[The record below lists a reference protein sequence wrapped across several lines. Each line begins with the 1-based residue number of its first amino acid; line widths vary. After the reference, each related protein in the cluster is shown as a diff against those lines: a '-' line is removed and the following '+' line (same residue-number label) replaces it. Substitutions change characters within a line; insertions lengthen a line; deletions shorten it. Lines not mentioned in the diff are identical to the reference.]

1 MAIVVVALAGTFAA
15 VAFGTAPYLF
25 GGPPLVTATLDDSIK
40 LNTDSVKFQTK
51 DPTLVRVSKITIAE
65 GGNSGWHHH
74 PGMVVVAVVSGTV
87 KFTHS
92 DCSSTLHPSGTAFVE
107 SGDDPGLAES
117 VGGEAVVYA
126 TFIAPQSP
134 VPAPPSNTF
143 RIDDPIPACAQ

>member
-1 MAIVVVALAGTFAA
+1 
-15 VAFGTAPYLF
+15 
-25 GGPPLVTATLDDSIK
+25 
-40 LNTDSVKFQTK
+40 VKFQTK
-51 DPTLVRVSKITIAE
+51 DPTLVRVTKITISA

-117 VGGEAVVYA
+117 VDGEAVVYA
-126 TFIAPQSP
+126 TFIAPQLP
-134 VPAPPSNTF
+134 VPAAPSNSF
-143 RIDDPIPACAQ
+143 RIDDPVPACAR